1 MRVWDDKNKGKQ
13 DGAFWRSGCQR
24 RVVKTIKLE
33 WERCST
39 RKVAVRE
46 DPKGTNTWL
55 HRIGL
60 IPQGDTYPIR
70 TLCMDVLL
78 IKYSL
83 SSNQRTSNGVGSPPH
98 TRGILDRFSFRI
110 SENNRRRLEI
120 LKAFSVL
127 DGKNPTLQDL
137 VNESI
142 ELFFVFTYER
152 YCLTFFRL

>member
-1 MRVWDDKNKGKQ
+1 
-13 DGAFWRSGCQR
+13 
-24 RVVKTIKLE
+24 
-33 WERCST
+33 
-39 RKVAVRE
+39 
-46 DPKGTNTWL
+46 
-55 HRIGL
+55 
-60 IPQGDTYPIR
+60 
-70 TLCMDVLL
+70 MDVLL

-83 SSNQRTSNGVGSPPH
+83 FSNQRTSNGVGSPPH

-142 ELFFVFTYER
+142 ELFFVDIIWKWIAGAIR
-152 YCLTFFRL
+152 I